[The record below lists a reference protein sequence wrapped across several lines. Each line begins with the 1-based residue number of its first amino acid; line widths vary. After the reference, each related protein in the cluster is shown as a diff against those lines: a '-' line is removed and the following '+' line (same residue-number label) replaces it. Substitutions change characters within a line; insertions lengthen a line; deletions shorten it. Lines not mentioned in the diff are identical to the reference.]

1 MTTRGGGHRTMKRAR
16 ILPPRWRGAD
26 TMGMVAPVYYTAD
39 MVRAL
44 PEDVR
49 HPGAARPIRRPARS
63 GPNPRLDTGEGPPP
77 GDRGAEPVD
86 SPLRP
91 LHQAAAVPGAPH
103 PELLGCRRGGAP
115 DRGLD
120 AGRPI
125 SDRGAGAPGVA
136 PCRCP
141 RGVQS
146 RAPRAVSADLTDG
159 ASSSMK
165 RRVTVALICAT
176 VATLVPTSGAAQ
188 QLVLTVDV
196 GKTEFF
202 EDEPVYLLARLQ
214 NLGPDTAWVYSC
226 GLASVDAF
234 TISARRGD
242 GQEVPVGGVSVNYVC
257 SRPGPCR
264 GMPVPAGVNL
274 LSTIALQDIAG
285 DGQNILRHLYAHHL
299 APDRYE
305 LRVEFRARGGALGTT
320 PLAVQAAPI
329 AFRIRTRTAAEED
342 EVRE

>member
-1 MTTRGGGHRTMKRAR
+1 M
-16 ILPPRWRGAD
+16 
-26 TMGMVAPVYYTAD
+26 
-39 MVRAL
+39 
-44 PEDVR
+44 E
-49 HPGAARPIRRPARS
+49 
-63 GPNPRLDTGEGPPP
+63 
-77 GDRGAEPVD
+77 
-86 SPLRP
+86 
-91 LHQAAAVPGAPH
+91 
-103 PELLGCRRGGAP
+103 
-115 DRGLD
+115 
-120 AGRPI
+120 
-125 SDRGAGAPGVA
+125 
-136 PCRCP
+136 
-141 RGVQS
+141 
-146 RAPRAVSADLTDG
+146 
-159 ASSSMK
+159 

-214 NLGPDTAWVYSC
+214 NLGPDTAWVYSF

-242 GQEVPVGGVSVNYVC
+242 GQEVPVGGVSVNYMC
-257 SRPGPCR
+257 ARPGPCR
-264 GMPVPAGVNL
+264 GKPVPPGVNL

-342 EVRE
+342 EVRELETMRQMLLDTTRVAAHPRALGYQAALIHWVERRLSEEPDDPFLPFLLQSGIYMWGKVTEEWVLAGKVPRFDPDTSAMVSRLRLGVIERNKRLPAGAHLVQGMSARHRGEFQPLAERLGPSPAADMARYQIWLGPYWP